1 MLARVHCCT
10 CHLKPVLLLTH
21 APHLLATP
29 CILCPAFDAF
39 LICCPRLCT
48 LAPLA
53 LHASPATSHSPSQ
66 EQLVDV
72 ALGKVQIPVMDVVRN
87 GSLKSSWPLTE
98 AESGV
103 ISMKLIWQNCYV

>member
-1 MLARVHCCT
+1 
-10 CHLKPVLLLTH
+10 
-21 APHLLATP
+21 
-29 CILCPAFDAF
+29 
-39 LICCPRLCT
+39 
-48 LAPLA
+48 
-53 LHASPATSHSPSQ
+53 
-66 EQLVDV
+66 VDV